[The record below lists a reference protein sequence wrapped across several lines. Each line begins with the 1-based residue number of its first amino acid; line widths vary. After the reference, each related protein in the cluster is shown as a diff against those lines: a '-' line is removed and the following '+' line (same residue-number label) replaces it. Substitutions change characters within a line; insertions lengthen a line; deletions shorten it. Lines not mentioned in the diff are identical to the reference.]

1 MILTSTS
8 FHKSDCCKTG
18 NVKIIFPISE
28 AAAFLDNEIL
38 NIQNSLPESIA
49 AARAS
54 KAEATRQENVL
65 GVSYGTAIVGANVAY
80 TASQIWDKN
89 LTEWQYPDWG
99 TLMANTAYAWGY
111 GALWLLDGQLDTPD
125 PGCGLQTG
133 LVPSIDL
140 NPGIPTHL
148 LRLAV
153 KERDINVRTAIS
165 CLEGEG
171 DVFSLLEKLLTA
183 SLLRLE
189 ITQTLSDISTPTA
202 E

>member
-1 MILTSTS
+1 MSSFLSLSRGEEVDLVVRSVEERRADTGHDHTAAPLSSPATPALTETQFSEDPKSFRKQMILTSTS

-38 NIQNSLPESIA
+38 NIQNSLPGSIA

-54 KAEATRQENVL
+54 KAQATRQENVL

-99 TLMANTAYAWGY
+99 TLMANKY
-111 GALWLLDGQLDTPD
+111 
-125 PGCGLQTG
+125 
-133 LVPSIDL
+133 S
-140 NPGIPTHL
+140 
-148 LRLAV
+148 
-153 KERDINVRTAIS
+153 S
-165 CLEGEG
+165 
-171 DVFSLLEKLLTA
+171 
-183 SLLRLE
+183 
-189 ITQTLSDISTPTA
+189 
-202 E
+202 